1 MPTLQE
7 IIDFKPVGKG
17 DGYDI
22 TTAMNEDA
30 EADENQTH
38 YADYRLYEGDQ
49 ITMDHVVDVMY
60 DSRRGAQTSVLRF
73 NTVPFAVITRA
84 GRELG
89 DTGSTFII
97 DAEYAAKALA
107 HWAPQPEFKDVYNKE
122 AHIALAY
129 WEGTEV
135 ELGDEGHMEVFL

>member
-17 DGYDI
+17 DGWDV
-22 TTAMNEDA
+22 TNAMNIVACISSNRPFFESYY
-30 EADENQTH
+30 Q
-38 YADYRLYEGDQ
+38 YEGDQ

-60 DSRRGAQTSVLRF
+60 DSRRGAQTSVLRL

-84 GRELG
+84 GRELS
-89 DTGSTFII
+89 DVENVYII
-97 DAEYAAKALA
+97 DAEYAAKALS
-107 HWAPQPEFKDVYNKE
+107 HWGPRPEFDDVYNKE
-122 AHIALAY
+122 ARISLAY

-135 ELGDEGHMEVFL
+135 ELGDDGYMEVNL

>member
-22 TTAMNEDA
+22 TVAMNVVANESGY
-30 EADENQTH
+30 ETYFESYH
-38 YADYRLYEGDQ
+38 LYEHDQ

-73 NTVPFAVITRA
+73 NGVPFAVLTRA
-84 GRELG
+84 GPGLSG
-89 DTGSTFII
+89 VG
-97 DAEYAAKALA
+97 
-107 HWAPQPEFKDVYNKE
+107 NN
-122 AHIALAY
+122 
-129 WEGTEV
+129 
-135 ELGDEGHMEVFL
+135 